1 MSEDRIVHYCDRGHA
16 FIDNDPTG
24 SVAGDEC
31 PGGSIVYCGL
41 PLKAINIDA
50 LIRERDDLK
59 RRLQSVIASAG
70 ETISEVERVLG
81 PTPATC
87 CQGCKVEMADALNA
101 VRGLR
106 AALDLK
112 DGE

>member
-1 MSEDRIVHYCDRGHA
+1 MSKDLVIGRCRCATGIHYANDAGKECD
-16 FIDNDPTG
+16 
-24 SVAGDEC
+24 
-31 PGGSIVYCGL
+31 YCLGVIQ
-41 PLKAINIDA
+41 AVNIDA

-70 ETISEVERVLG
+70 ETIGEVERVLG

-101 VRGLR
+101 VRNLR
-106 AALDLK
+106 AALDRK